1 MTAHTLRSREACSR
15 ALLRLVLSLFA
26 FHLFA
31 ASPAVAQVRGGGG
44 LPPRDEWQRVPE
56 IIAALGLTEGQRVA
70 DIAAGQGYLT
80 KPLSKAVGT
89 SGRVYAVEISDDAR
103 RALTDLAARESLTNV
118 EVVAGTETDPK
129 LPAQVDGAVIL
140 NSYHELTD
148 YKAILAA
155 ILRTLRPGGRLV
167 LVDNKNLDGHEST
180 REGQVRRHA
189 IDPSF
194 VDAELR
200 AAGFE
205 IGDRQDGFIV
215 QPFPQWLIVA
225 RRPARGR

>member
-1 MTAHTLRSREACSR
+1 M
-15 ALLRLVLSLFA
+15 
-26 FHLFA
+26 
-31 ASPAVAQVRGGGG
+31 
-44 LPPRDEWQRVPE
+44 
-56 IIAALGLTEGQRVA
+56 
-70 DIAAGQGYLT
+70 
-80 KPLSKAVGT
+80 
-89 SGRVYAVEISDDAR
+89 YAVEISPDAR
-103 RALTDLAARESLTNV
+103 QALTDLAARESLTNV

-148 YKAILAA
+148 YKAILGA

-167 LVDNKNLDGHEST
+167 LVDNRNLAGHDST

-194 VDAELR
+194 VAAELR

-205 IGDRQDGFIV
+205 IADRQDGFIV
-215 QPFPQWLIVA
+215 QPFAQWLIVA
-225 RRPARGR
+225 RRPASARATL